1 MVETIEVVGLVLT
14 VADVEFEKVEVMV
27 PLVPLVEPVVVA
39 LAGRV
44 IVAGGRVMG
53 LDDAEAHWLM

>member
-27 PLVPLVEPVVVA
+27 PLVPLVEPVIEA

>member
-1 MVETIEVVGLVLT
+1 METIEVVGLVLT